1 MAIIDKINFGL
12 SNIGK
17 TGADLEK
24 AIGVSH
30 SVYSQWNTGKT
41 KPSKRRLPDIAA
53 FLGVSVEWLLS
64 EETEIPATGNGN
76 GVIGADS
83 DKDEAIKLYQDA
95 PQWLKDQVLA
105 LLKAE
110 VSSRA
115 DSGKDP
121 KVP

>member
-1 MAIIDKINFGL
+1 MAIIDKINLGL

-41 KPSKRRLPDIAA
+41 KPSKRRLPEIADY
-53 FLGVSVEWLLS
+53 LGVTVEWLVDQ
-64 EETEIPATGNGN
+64 EKIPATKADD
-76 GVIGADS
+76 GVGLER
-83 DKDEAIKLYQDA
+83 DEAIRLYQNA
-95 PQWLKDQVLA
+95 PQWLRDQILG

-110 VSSRA
+110 VSSRE

-121 KVP
+121 KER